1 MLFAGV
7 ASYPDTEAGITRRV
21 RSAFVGAAIPVSAD
35 VTIRAT
41 GEYERRIDTYTRK
54 GLSLGLQ
61 LRL

>member
-1 MLFAGV
+1 V

-21 RSAFVGAAIPVSAD
+21 RSVFLGAAVPVSEV

-41 GEYERRIDTYTRK
+41 GEYERRVDSYTRK
-54 GLSLGLQ
+54 GVSLGLQ